1 MAEGTV
7 PAGAVAVSIE
17 PLPPDPVLDAGAGAL
32 LADCTPERTAAA
44 GRTLLAALRA
54 DPETALYGLV
64 FEETVLL
71 VYALRRVP
79 MSLEISHVAVAPPL
93 RKQGLGRA
101 CLHDA
106 LARAGAKPLV
116 AETDDAG
123 LPFLKACGFKLFG
136 KRRAPDGSVR
146 YRLGAHAPRRVEPAG

>member
-1 MAEGTV
+1 MGQGTV
-7 PAGAVAVSIE
+7 PEGAVAVAIE
-17 PLPPDPVLDAGAGAL
+17 PLPPAPALDAGAGAL
-32 LADCTPERTAAA
+32 LAECTPERTAAA
-44 GRTLLAALRA
+44 GRTLLAKLRA

-79 MSLEISHVAVAPPL
+79 MSLELTHVAVAPPL

-116 AETDDAG
+116 AETDDVG
-123 LPFLKACGFKLFG
+123 LAFFKACGFKLFA
-136 KRRAPDGSVR
+136 KRQAVDGSVR
-146 YRLGAHAPRRVEPAG
+146 YRLGAHAPRRSGE